1 MTEAEQ
7 MAVYNLQVMGL
18 KAEVAQRFVT
28 IALMV
33 VACVA
38 LVVAIIALCNYIMKC
53 RAEIAAVKG
62 EAQPEVVDT
71 SYTTLNLDGM
81 NDVQPEAVDDVQYS
95 DDSAE

>member
-7 MAVYNLQVMGL
+7 MAVYNLQVLGI

-81 NDVQPEAVDDVQYS
+81 NDVQPEAVDVQES

>member
-1 MTEAEQ
+1 
-7 MAVYNLQVMGL
+7 
-18 KAEVAQRFVT
+18 
-28 IALMV
+28 MV

-81 NDVQPEAVDDVQYS
+81 NDVQPEAVDVQES